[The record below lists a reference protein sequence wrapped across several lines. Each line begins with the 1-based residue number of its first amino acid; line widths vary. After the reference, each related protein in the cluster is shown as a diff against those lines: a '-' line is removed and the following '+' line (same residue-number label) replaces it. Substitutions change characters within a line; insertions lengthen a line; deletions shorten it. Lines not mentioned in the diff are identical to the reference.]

1 MHYPNKSKKQAT
13 EKGTNSYHSASNS
26 THPSSSKSP
35 NNRSKSKT
43 PYQNASTSDFNKRGP
58 VILPSIRKETAGSSQ
73 NVSTTSGVPLSWKF
87 ASEVGKYSLKASD
100 KKVKI
105 EHEKSSLHS
114 TKNQLD
120 AANELLLK
128 QIADGEMSWSFN
140 DNERTFQ

>member
-1 MHYPNKSKKQAT
+1 MHYPNKSKKQVT
-13 EKGTNSYHSASNS
+13 EKDTNSYNSASSS
-26 THPSSSKSP
+26 THPSSTKSP

-73 NVSTTSGVPLSWKF
+73 NVSTASGVPLSWKF
-87 ASEVGKYSLKASD
+87 ASEAGRYSLKASD
-100 KKVKI
+100 KKVKV
-105 EHEKSSLHS
+105 EHEKTPLHS

-120 AANELLLK
+120 AANKLLLK
-128 QIADGEMSWSFN
+128 QIADGEMNWSFN